1 MDRQPQARPTI
12 QLLLGG
18 LARVESFLNPPG
30 VLGVCATLS
39 VGLTLGLQGNEPE
52 LALWRR
58 RRLAAPVVP
67 WAGRLAVPSI
77 WSFRNH

>member
-1 MDRQPQARPTI
+1 MDRQPQARPAI

-18 LARVESFLNPPG
+18 LARAESFLNPPG
-30 VLGVCATLS
+30 VLEVCATLS

-58 RRLAAPVVP
+58 RRLGSRVNAYKDQQI
-67 WAGRLAVPSI
+67 LARIPAIRDS
-77 WSFRNH
+77 